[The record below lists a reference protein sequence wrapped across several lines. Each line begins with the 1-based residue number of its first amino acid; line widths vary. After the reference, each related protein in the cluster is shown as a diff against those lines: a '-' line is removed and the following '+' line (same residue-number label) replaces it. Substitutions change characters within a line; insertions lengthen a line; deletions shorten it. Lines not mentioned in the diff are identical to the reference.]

1 MNKRIRSMID
11 AIFAEMKMT
20 AENLALRDELMANA
34 QARYEDMISQGRT
47 EEEAFAQVAASLED
61 VGDLLRE
68 MNGEPAAQEPAK
80 EEAPRSEDG
89 VNEDAGEE
97 ETEAKAEEVKE
108 EAKSEPA
115 APQSDLGDAL
125 NKAFTMLG
133 DWGQSIMPQA
143 KKLVRQM
150 DDATGGVISE
160 IGRAVEKGVKDA
172 QKAAGEML
180 DKVQQEK
187 PDAKDA
193 EWVPGKT
200 PEDMREEAK
209 DLRAQAG
216 LKRAIGDNAGA
227 DTLEAQAD
235 ALENEA
241 DMMDQT
247 AAMEQARAEAHEQTD
262 AQPQEASFPFPQESV
277 LRNLEAIAR
286 EKENAAGDGAQTPD
300 SSTEDESTE
309 DTFTT
314 EAEQLSREAERLVRE
329 AGSVIETLGR
339 QAGDALNEAVNGK
352 RDPQNQEVRFPVAG
366 LRRIDIKLDADDVE
380 IEPTSGDEII
390 VCWAAQNANGEPA
403 VSMNNHTLCIRRKN
417 PDVFKTFFSVFTK
430 NGGKIIVRV
439 PRGYAADYAI
449 STTSGDVHISAVD
462 VDDVTVSTTSGDV
475 LLSPDTGVR
484 ARNLKIE
491 TISGC
496 VKISALAIAIAAK
509 SVSGEVFVS
518 CDCQKVSCDV
528 VSGKL
533 HIEGACDEWDVNTVS
548 GKAELICTVVPA
560 GKIKAD
566 TISGNLMLA
575 LPSSIRGFVLE
586 FDSMGGKLI
595 NEFGPDRFGTCALP
609 IRLNTLSGCMTVTR
623 L

>member
-34 QARYEDMISQGRT
+34 HDRYEDMIAQGKT
-47 EEEAFAQVAASLED
+47 EEEAFAQVAVSLED
-61 VGDLLRE
+61 VIDLLRE
-68 MNGEPAAQEPAK
+68 MNAEPAAQEFVEEEEEKESFSAQDTVK
-80 EEAPRSEDG
+80 ENEGAAEEGVCEEYEEAEC
-89 VNEDAGEE
+89 EDAECE
-97 ETEAKAEEVKE
+97 DAEYEQTAEEAAQE
-108 EAKSEPA
+108 EPA
-115 APQSDLGDAL
+115 APQTDLGDAL

-143 KKLVRQM
+143 KKLVQQM
-150 DDATGGVISE
+150 DDATGGVLSE

-187 PDAKDA
+187 PDVQDA
-193 EWVPGKT
+193 EYDPKKT
-200 PEDMREEAK
+200 PEDLREEAK

-216 LKRAIGDNAGA
+216 LKRVIGDNASA
-227 DTLEAQAD
+227 DTLCEQAD
-235 ALENEA
+235 ALETQA
-241 DMMDQT
+241 DMLEQA
-247 AAMEQARAEAHEQTD
+247 AAMEQAREEAQNQTD
-262 AQPQEASFPFPQESV
+262 AQPQEEQTAPDCEESEFTEETFAESV
-277 LRNLEAIAR
+277 EH
-286 EKENAAGDGAQTPD
+286 
-300 SSTEDESTE
+300 
-309 DTFTT
+309 
-314 EAEQLSREAERLVRE
+314 LSREAERLVRE
-329 AGSVIETLGR
+329 AGSAIEDLGR
-339 QAGDALNEAVNGK
+339 QAGDALNEAVCGK
-352 RDPQNQEVRFPVAG
+352 RDPQSQEVRFPVAG

-390 VCWAAQNANGEPA
+390 VCWTAQNVDGEPA
-403 VSMNNHTLCIRRKN
+403 VSLNNHTLCIRRKN
-417 PDVFKTFFSVFTK
+417 PDVFKTFFSVFNK
-430 NGGKIIVRV
+430 NGGKIVVRV

-449 STTSGDVHISAVD
+449 ATTSGDVQLSAVD
-462 VDDVTVSTTSGDV
+462 VDDVIVSTTSGDV
-475 LLSPDTGVR
+475 SLEPDSGVR

-496 VKISALAIAIAAK
+496 VRISALAIAIAAK

-518 CDCQKVSCDV
+518 CDCQKISCDV

-533 HIEGACDEWDVNTVS
+533 HIEGACDEWEVNAVS
-548 GKAELICTVVPA
+548 GKTEMICTVVPG

-575 LPSSIRGFVLE
+575 LPASIRGFVVE
-586 FDSMGGKLI
+586 FESMGGRLT

-609 IRLNTLSGCMTVTR
+609 IHLNTLSGSMIIAR